1 MENKKNKAKI
11 KVEKIANSESAVD
24 TEKVGASVRN
34 ENANAKKS
42 IDGKKNQ
49 HGATAEKRN
58 AKTDSGKKPNKK
70 LTKEEKIKLRE
81 RKTAEKKKIRAEKER
96 IGAEKKIELAK
107 IKEHKR
113 AEKEKAKASAKREKA
128 RLKEER
134 IQKAK
139 RLKEERLQNKRR
151 LKEER
156 LARKAMLKNETKK
169 ERQRRIAQEKAEKLA
184 LKKRK
189 YEDKVAQKKMKAQD
203 KRNKRKENLKDKR
216 SGRKGGYGGWLAAV
230 ISLGV
235 VTLALATL
243 LSLNY
248 FMPAQ
253 SDNLL
258 ESSYRKSFYDT
269 VEQVDNID
277 LNLSKI
283 LASKDKEAVQIYL
296 LDTAINSE
304 LCENDL
310 SQLPIKDESK
320 FYTTKLINQIGD
332 YAKYLNKKLTN
343 GGELT
348 DDDRE
353 SLLRLYRANLSFKET
368 LQRMIETVGADY
380 SFSSMGEDGE
390 SPIIQGFDELQNL
403 SVEYP
408 ELIYDGPF
416 SDGIDGRE
424 AKGLQGKEV
433 TSAEALETF
442 RTIFK
447 DYNLSDVKNAGET
460 NGVIECYNV
469 QGTSDGEILYAQIS
483 KKGGNLVTFSYAGSC
498 NSVKFDEDYAVEK
511 AVAFAESINLKDMKA
526 VWINLSE
533 NVYTINL
540 AFEINGVIVYSDL
553 VKVRVCAESGMVIGS
568 EASAYFMNHT
578 DRVVEKA
585 KISEAQA
592 KENVS
597 DVIEIKTSRLA
608 IVPVGTTAEKL
619 CYEIS
624 GEYNGETYYVF
635 IDAINGKQVEM
646 FKVIKSTEGT
656 LLM

>member
-24 TEKVGASVRN
+24 TEKDAVNVRN
-34 ENANAKKS
+34 ESSDANRGNKK
-42 IDGKKNQ
+42 KKKQN
-49 HGATAEKRN
+49 GATAEKRG
-58 AKTDSGKKPNKK
+58 AKADSGKQKNKK
-70 LTKEEKIKLRE
+70 LTKEEKIKLKE
-81 RKTAEKKKIRAEKER
+81 RRTAEKKKIRAEKER
-96 IGAEKKIELAK
+96 IKAEKKIEMAK

-113 AEKEKAKASAKREKA
+113 AEKEKAKASVKREKA

-156 LARKAMLKNETKK
+156 LARKEMLKNETKK

-184 LKKRK
+184 LKKQK
-189 YEDKVAQKKMKAQD
+189 YEDKVAQKRMKAQD
-203 KRNKRKENLKDKR
+203 AREKRKENLKDKR
-216 SGRKGGYGGWLAAV
+216 SGRKGGFAGWLTAV

-248 FMPAQ
+248 FMPKQ

-296 LDTAINSE
+296 VDTAINSE

-320 FYTTKLINQIGD
+320 FYTTKLVNQIGD

-343 GGELT
+343 GEALS

-353 SLLRLYRANLSFKET
+353 SLLRLYRANLSFKES
-368 LQRMIETVGADY
+368 LQRMIETMGADY
-380 SFSSMGEDGE
+380 SFMSMGEDGE

-424 AKGLQGKEV
+424 VKGLQGKEI

-442 RTIFK
+442 RSVFK
-447 DYNLSDVKNAGET
+447 DYNLSDVRNAGET
-460 NGVIECYNV
+460 NGIIECYNV
-469 QGTSDGEILYAQIS
+469 QGTSDGEILYAQLS
-483 KKGGNLVTFSYAGSC
+483 KKGGNLITFSYAGSC
-498 NSVKFDEDYAVEK
+498 NAVKFDEDYAVEK
-511 AVAFAESINLKDMKA
+511 AIYFAESVNVKDMKA

-533 NVYTINL
+533 NVYTVNL
-540 AFEINGVIVYSDL
+540 AYETNGVIVYSDL
-553 VKVRVCAESGMVIGS
+553 VKVRVCAESGAVIGS
-568 EASAYFMNHT
+568 EASAYYMNHT
-578 DRVVEKA
+578 DRVVPSA
-585 KISEAQA
+585 KISETQA
-592 KENVS
+592 KEKVS
-597 DVIEIKTSRLA
+597 DAIEIETSRLA
-608 IVPVGTTAEKL
+608 IVPVGTSAEKL